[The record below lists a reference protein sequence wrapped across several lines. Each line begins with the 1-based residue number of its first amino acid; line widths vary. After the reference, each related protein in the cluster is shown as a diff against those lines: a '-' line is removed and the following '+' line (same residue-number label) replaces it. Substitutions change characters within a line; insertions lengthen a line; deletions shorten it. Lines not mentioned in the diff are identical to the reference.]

1 MSGTIFLIVE
11 DKTDAEVVRAIL
23 RAKGVSIRVKTLTSS
38 QGGLSSLVRDLS
50 RLIATA
56 THERRSGDCIAVLHD
71 TDEFVQP
78 DRRLYNRILE
88 ICGQHKDVIEV
99 IAHDEI
105 EAWLLADE
113 GLCAWLGVRA
123 TNCDTVTKP
132 SEQFKSLVKQ
142 KTGRNDSGS
151 DQHRV
156 LQHLD
161 GTGDQHSP
169 SLRQA
174 VAHLARSKR
183 RRRKKS

>member
-23 RAKGVSIRVKTLTSS
+23 RARGISIRVKTLTSS
-38 QGGLSSLVRDLS
+38 QGGLSSLIRDLS

-56 THERRSGDCIAVLHD
+56 THERRTGDCIAVLHD
-71 TDEFVQP
+71 ADEFVQP
-78 DRRLYNRILE
+78 DRRLYNRLKE
-88 ICGQHKDVIEV
+88 ICGQHQEIIEV

-113 GLCAWLGVRA
+113 GLCTWLGVRA
-123 TNCDTVTKP
+123 ANCDTVTRP
-132 SEQFKSLVKQ
+132 SEQFKRLVKQ
-142 KTGRNDSGS
+142 KIGRNYSGS

-161 GTGDQHSP
+161 GTGDQHSL
-169 SLRQA
+169 SLQQA
-174 VAHLARSKR
+174 LAHLARSQR
-183 RRRKKS
+183 RRRKKT